1 MQTAAS
7 PFLLNS
13 APPFVRLELLLF
25 LHKETDFYTDVIELP
40 LQGPS
45 GVLHSSCASLQSDLD
60 VFWTV
65 GSLIVGNGL
74 HSHSRCSKESC
85 VFRLNLVSKYEAS
98 EAV

>member
-25 LHKETDFYTDVIELP
+25 LHRDTEFYTDVIELP

-45 GVLHSSCASLQSDLD
+45 RVLHSSCASLQSDLD
-60 VFWTV
+60 VFWNV
-65 GSLIVGNGL
+65 DSLIVGNGL
-74 HSHSRCSKESC
+74 QSLSRCCKESC
-85 VFRLNLVSKYEAS
+85 VFRLNLVSK
-98 EAV
+98 